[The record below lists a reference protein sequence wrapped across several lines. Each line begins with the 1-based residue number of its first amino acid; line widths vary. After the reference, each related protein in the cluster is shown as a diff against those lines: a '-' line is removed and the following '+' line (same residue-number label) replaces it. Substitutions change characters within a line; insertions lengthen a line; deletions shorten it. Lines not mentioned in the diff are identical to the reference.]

1 MPPRA
6 AAARSSLRAS
16 GPLPAWYERLLPVAG
31 VGTVPW
37 NASTMWT
44 YVAVAV
50 GVLVVVN
57 ILIVVLVALASRS
70 RRDHVDG

>member
-1 MPPRA
+1 M
-6 AAARSSLRAS
+6 
-16 GPLPAWYERLLPVAG
+16 
-31 VGTVPW
+31 PW

-57 ILIVVLVALASRS
+57 ILIVVLVTLAS

>member
-1 MPPRA
+1 VPSTVCWR
-6 AAARSSLRAS
+6 RSS
-16 GPLPAWYERLLPVAG
+16 RLETFVGAGRNAYPPFAG
-31 VGTVPW
+31 VGRVPW